1 MRSICVADDLICSAR
16 ADRYFTCIDCGAAW
30 SVVSPTAIFVIT
42 AVKMLCTYEARE
54 NKKIVISA
62 QFRAQIQVF
71 KHSSSVMAQ
80 RRSRDYGKVLQV
92 IWRTL
97 KLSFEKRLSLKLV
110 RVEIEF
116 VVQRIK

>member
-16 ADRYFTCIDCGAAW
+16 ADRHFTCIDCGAAW

-80 RRSRDYGKVLQV
+80 RRSRDHRKVSQRD

-97 KLSFEKRLSLKLV
+97 KLSFE
-110 RVEIEF
+110 
-116 VVQRIK
+116 